1 MKNLKRHA
9 NHLDPLSPAAPLKG
23 LEVEAALVQKST
35 SQHLVRNLIRN
46 LIRNLDRN
54 LIRNLDRNL
63 IRNLNRNLIRNPQL
77 NTLSSFQSDDDGD
90 LRHHIVASMG
100 VGRHVVIHQNRGNHW
115 RSSCLGHFIMV
126 NMTIGIFVMITI

>member
-46 LIRNLDRN
+46 L
-54 LIRNLDRNL
+54 
-63 IRNLNRNLIRNPQL
+63 NRNLIRNPQV
-77 NTLSSFQSDDDGD
+77 NTLSSSQSDGDGD
-90 LRHHIVASMG
+90 EWHHIVASMG

-115 RSSCLGHFIMV
+115 RNSCLGHFIIIMV
-126 NMTIGIFVMITI
+126 NMIIRIFMMITI

>member
-35 SQHLVRNLIRN
+35 SQHLVRNLFRN
-46 LIRNLDRN
+46 LIRNLFRI
-54 LIRNLDRNL
+54 LIRII
-63 IRNLNRNLIRNPQL
+63 IRIIIRNLIRNPQV
-77 NTLSSFQSDDDGD
+77 NTLSSFQSDGDGD
-90 LRHHIVASMG
+90 EWHHIVASMG

-115 RSSCLGHFIMV
+115 RSSCLGHFIIIMV